1 MVAFLYRMPSGIAG
15 CYNRAEHL
23 TVEAGILLA
32 GSVPPTYGLPV
43 AVDPT
48 SGKYRAMRTTDTAD
62 DVAGFLVRPYP
73 ASSLGNTSDTFG
85 LGAPDPRFTANI
97 LKRGYLMVTIGGTA
111 AAPKGGT
118 IYIRIGAPAAGKPM
132 GGLEG
137 AADGTNTI
145 ALPRT
150 SYWMGPADAQGNSE
164 IGFRIG

>member
-1 MVAFLYRMPSGIAG
+1 
-15 CYNRAEHL
+15 
-23 TVEAGILLA
+23 
-32 GSVPPTYGLPV
+32 
-43 AVDPT
+43 
-48 SGKYRAMRTTDTAD
+48 MRTTDTAD

-73 ASSLGNTSDTFG
+73 NSSLGNLSDTFG
-85 LGAPDPRFTANI
+85 LGAPDPRYTANI
-97 LKRGYLMVTIGGTA
+97 LRRGYLMVTIGGTA